1 MESIWLAVKAFSL
14 GATVFGVLYLINL
27 FRERAR
33 DKALIIKGELKS
45 DEEQIENDINSLS
58 IDELVK
64 RRNRGR
70 KP

>member
-45 DEEQIENDINSLS
+45 DEEQIENDVNSLS